1 MKVPK
6 QISDGIRILVR
17 CHASGDEL
25 VKIAVVAQELGLT
38 KQMALKLSNI
48 LRQLA
53 FLDTVRGPNGGVRLA
68 AAAKEATVGEVV
80 RALLTRPE
88 LSQDAR
94 EVVDLDG
101 LYDEAFDAFLAVLD
115 RQPLQDLANRSG
127 RGKAPSRPAAG
138 QKRPSSVQKRTSTL
152 AEPRRRSRPRR
163 QRGHP
168 A

>member
-17 CHASGDEL
+17 CHASGDQL

-48 LRQLA
+48 LRQLG
-53 FLDTVRGPNGGVRLA
+53 FLDTVRGPNGGVRLTA
-68 AAAKEATVGEVV
+68 AAREATVGEVV
-80 RALLTRPE
+80 RSLLTRPE
-88 LSQDAR
+88 LSQEAK

-101 LYDEAFDAFLAVLD
+101 LYDEAFEAFLGVLD
-115 RQPLQDLANRSG
+115 RQPLQDLANRPD
-127 RGKAPSRPAAG
+127 RGKAASGRAAAE
-138 QKRPSSVQKRTSTL
+138 KKPRSVQRRASTL
-152 AEPRRRSRPRR
+152 AEPRRRSKPRR